1 MAEREDFC
9 LLTSLMSL
17 LDQIKSQQVHLNYFE
32 LELVHEVQDGRLPS
46 QQAAHT
52 SSRRARTRSRGVGRG
67 RFVTTPLSPCFSQGL
82 TSPALRP
89 LPAADWVLS
98 TLAKKEDCIHF
109 L

>member
-17 LDQIKSQQVHLNYFE
+17 LDKIKSQQVHPNYFE

-52 SSRRARTRSRGVGRG
+52 KKGQDPEWGGGEEEVCDHPTVTLLFSRADQS
-67 RFVTTPLSPCFSQGL
+67 
-82 TSPALRP
+82 SPA
-89 LPAADWVLS
+89 
-98 TLAKKEDCIHF
+98 TLACS
-109 L
+109 